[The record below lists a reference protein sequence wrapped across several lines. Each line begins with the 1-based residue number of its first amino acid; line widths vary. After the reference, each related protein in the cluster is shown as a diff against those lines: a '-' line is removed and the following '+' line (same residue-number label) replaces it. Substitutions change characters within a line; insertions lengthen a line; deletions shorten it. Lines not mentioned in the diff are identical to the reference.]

1 MQGAL
6 SFTGWYSPA
15 QIHQDMTQLM
25 GVLTQHPEKLGRWAH
40 TKSIDEIVALLHTLD
55 LDSHHRQRLV
65 SQWLCTA
72 NGAELTRQLTDCV
85 IPSSTPDYGSAIAP
99 SIHEVVWENER
110 AQMIRYASKPGT
122 PILLVPAVI
131 NKHYILDL
139 CPERSLVQAMIAQG
153 YECYCVVWKP
163 ITGDENEADYV
174 KAIELALEAL
184 SGPLHLVGYCL
195 GGLLAAQAALNSSA
209 VQSLTLLASPLNGDA
224 GAIEP
229 WLTPLQRAHMVHCAD
244 ARGCVP
250 AGVLTAGFL
259 SLKPESWSSLFRQD
273 RFPELAVWLTDGLDV
288 APLVWH
294 WIIDEV
300 YGEGGMTASSPLQ
313 ELSMP
318 VWLQS
323 FDQDHLV
330 PPQSLATQGPV
341 IQSRSPG
348 GHNSGLLKLGAGS
361 WIHGWSSW
369 LTELPPIQLPA
380 IDSDCVAF
388 AHSGSAF

>member
-6 SFTGWYSPA
+6 SFTSWYSPA

-25 GVLTQHPEKLGRWAH
+25 GVLAQHPEKLGRWAN
-40 TKSIDEIVALLHTLD
+40 TQSVEEIIALLQTLE
-55 LDSHHRQRLV
+55 LDPLHRKRLV
-65 SQWLCTA
+65 SQWLCTVH
-72 NGAELTRQLTDCV
+72 GAELTRQLTECV
-85 IPSSTPDYGSAIAP
+85 IPAVTPNYGSAIAP
-99 SIHEVVWENER
+99 SNYDVVWENER
-110 AQMIRYASKPGT
+110 AQVIRYASKPGT
-122 PILLVPAVI
+122 PMLLVPAVI

-139 CPERSLVQAMIAQG
+139 CHERSLVQSMIAKG

-163 ITGDENEADYV
+163 ITGSEKASDYV
-174 KAIELALEAL
+174 HAIELALEAL
-184 SGPLHLVGYCL
+184 TGPLHLVGYCL
-195 GGLLAAQAALNSSA
+195 GGLLAAQAAMNSKA
-209 VQSLTLLASPLNGDA
+209 VHSLTLLASPLNGEA

-229 WLTPLQRAHMVHCAD
+229 WLTPLQRKHMDHCAN

-259 SLKPESWSSLFRQD
+259 SLKPDSWSSLFRQD

-288 APLVWH
+288 APLVWR
-294 WIIDEV
+294 WIIDKV
-300 YGEGGMTASSPLQ
+300 YGKGGVLASSALN
-313 ELSMP
+313 ELSIP

-330 PPQSLATQGPV
+330 PPQSLTTLGPV

-369 LTELPPIQLPA
+369 LTDLPPIQLKA
-380 IDSDCVAF
+380 IDSECVAF
-388 AHSGSAF
+388 THSGSAF

>member
-6 SFTGWYSPA
+6 SFTSWYSPA
-15 QIHQDMTQLM
+15 QIHQDTTQLM
-25 GVLTQHPEKLGRWAH
+25 GVLAQHPEKLGRWTH
-40 TKSIDEIVALLHTLD
+40 TQSIDEIVALLQTLE
-55 LDSHHRQRLV
+55 LDPLHRQRLI

-72 NGAELTRQLTDCV
+72 HGTELTRQLTECV
-85 IPSSTPDYGSAIAP
+85 IPSATPDYGNAIAP
-99 SIHEVVWENER
+99 SNHEVVWENGR
-110 AQMIRYASKPGT
+110 AQVIRYASKPGT

-153 YECYCVVWKP
+153 YECYCMVWKP
-163 ITGDENEADYV
+163 IIGNETAADYV
-174 KAIELALEAL
+174 RAIERALEAL
-184 SGPLHLVGYCL
+184 NGPLHLVGYCL
-195 GGLLAAQAALNSSA
+195 GGLLAAQVAMNSFA
-209 VQSLTLLASPLNGDA
+209 VESLTLLASPLNGDA

-229 WLTPLQRAHMVHCAD
+229 WLTPLQRAHTVHCAD

-259 SLKPESWSSLFRQD
+259 SLKPDSWSSLFRQD

-288 APLVWH
+288 APSVWQ
-294 WIIDEV
+294 WIVDEV
-300 YGEGGMTASSPLQ
+300 YGEGGMTASIPLH
-313 ELSMP
+313 ELSIP

-361 WIHGWSSW
+361 WVQGWCSW
-369 LTELPPIQLPA
+369 LTELSPISLPA
-380 IDSDCVAF
+380 TGSECVAF
-388 AHSGSAF
+388 THSGSAF